1 MLKRK
6 FYDKLLD
13 WKKKANK
20 KPLFV
25 RGARQIGKTYIIDYF
40 GKTNYSSYIYIN
52 FLENSEYKRIF
63 DGALNAATIY
73 SRMSLMIQS
82 ARFTENDTLIFL
94 DEIQECGNA
103 RTALKFLAQDAR
115 YDIVVSGSLLG
126 VQYKNVKSIPVG
138 YEEPVTM
145 HSLDFEEFLWA
156 KGYSQEQ
163 ISALQESFLEQRKVD
178 DLINDVMHK
187 ELREYMVIGGMPA
200 VVQQFIER
208 RNFAEADEIQ
218 RQIVSDY
225 LDDVMNYA
233 SEVEKP
239 KIRNCFL
246 SIPRQLARENENRK
260 FKYAEVEKG
269 VGARKFINSVEWL
282 RDASMA
288 EMAHN
293 LTAPLFPLSAYEDES
308 AFKLY
313 LSDIGLLSSLY
324 GFETKAAIINQT
336 IRGSVKGALY
346 ENLIATGL
354 VRRGYA
360 LRYLQDRRIPM
371 EVEFLLEKDGKVVPL
386 EVKAS
391 NASTA
396 SLNRLLERE
405 DIEFGYKF
413 TSGNV
418 GVAGKKITL
427 PHYMMMFI

>member
-6 FYDKLLD
+6 FYNKLLD

-63 DGALNAATIY
+63 DGALDAATIY
-73 SRMSLMIQS
+73 SRMSLMIRS

-156 KGYSQEQ
+156 KGYSHDQ
-163 ISALQESFLEQRKVD
+163 ISSLQDSFLEQRKVD
-178 DLINDVMHK
+178 DLINDVLHR

-200 VVQQFIER
+200 VVQRFIEN

-225 LDDVMNYA
+225 LDDIMNYA
-233 SEVEKP
+233 PVVEKP

-269 VGARKFINSVEWL
+269 VGARKYINSVEWL
-282 RDASMA
+282 RGASMA

-313 LSDIGLLSSLY
+313 LSDIGLLTSLY
-324 GFETKAAIINQT
+324 GFETKAAIVNQT

-371 EVEFLLEKDGKVVPL
+371 EVEFLLEKDGKVVPV

-396 SLNRLLERE
+396 SLNGLLERE

-427 PHYMMMFI
+427 PHYMMMFV

>member
-1 MLKRK
+1 MTK
-6 FYDKLLD
+6 
-13 WKKKANK
+13 KKKANK

-52 FLENSEYKRIF
+52 FLENSDYKRIF
-63 DGALNAATIY
+63 DGALDAATIY

-82 ARFTENDTLIFL
+82 ARFAENDTLIFL

-145 HSLDFEEFLWA
+145 YSLDFEEFLWA

-178 DLINDVMHK
+178 DLINDVMHR

-200 VVQQFIER
+200 VVQKFIEN

-225 LDDVMNYA
+225 LDDIMNYA

-269 VGARKFINSVEWL
+269 VGARKYINSVEWL

-313 LSDIGLLSSLY
+313 LSDIGLLTSLY

-336 IRGSVKGALY
+336 ISGSVKGALY

-371 EVEFLLEKDGKVVPL
+371 EVEFLLEKKGKVVPV

-396 SLNRLLERE
+396 SLNGLLERD

-427 PHYMMMFI
+427 PHYMMMFV

>member
-156 KGYSQEQ
+156 KGYSYEQ
-163 ISALQESFLEQRKVD
+163 ISALQDSFAERRKVD
-178 DLINDVMHK
+178 ALINDVLHR

-293 LTAPLFPLSAYEDES
+293 LTSPLFPLSAYEDES

-371 EVEFLLEKDGKVVPL
+371 EVEFLLEKKGKGVPV

>member
-156 KGYSQEQ
+156 KGYSYEQ
-163 ISALQESFLEQRKVD
+163 ISALQDSFAERRKVD
-178 DLINDVMHK
+178 ALINDVLHR

-371 EVEFLLEKDGKVVPL
+371 EVEFLLEKKGKVVPV

>member
-6 FYDKLLD
+6 FYNKLLD
-13 WKKKANK
+13 WKKKSNK
-20 KPLFV
+20 RPLFV

-156 KGYSQEQ
+156 KGYSQEH
-163 ISALQESFLEQRKVD
+163 ISALQDSFLERRKVD
-178 DLINDVMHK
+178 DFINDVMHK

-200 VVQQFIER
+200 VVQQFIEK

-225 LDDVMNYA
+225 LDDIMNCA
-233 SEVEKP
+233 SDVEKP

>member
-82 ARFTENDTLIFL
+82 ARFIENDTLIFL

-156 KGYSQEQ
+156 KGYSQGQ

-200 VVQQFIER
+200 VVQQFIEK

>member
-6 FYDKLLD
+6 FYNKLLD

-63 DGALNAATIY
+63 DGALDAATIY

-82 ARFTENDTLIFL
+82 TRFTKNDTLIFL

-156 KGYSQEQ
+156 KGYSQEH
-163 ISALQESFLEQRKVD
+163 ISALQDSFLERRKVD
-178 DLINDVMHK
+178 DFINDVMHK

-200 VVQQFIER
+200 VVQQFIEK

-225 LDDVMNYA
+225 LDDIMNYA

-269 VGARKFINSVEWL
+269 VGARKYINSVEWL

-313 LSDIGLLSSLY
+313 LSDIGLLTSLY

-336 IRGSVKGALY
+336 ISGSVKGALY
-346 ENLIATGL
+346 ENLIATGI

-371 EVEFLLEKDGKVVPL
+371 EVEFLLEKKGKVVPV

-396 SLNRLLERE
+396 SLNGLLERD

>member
-1 MLKRK
+1 MFKRK
-6 FYDKLLD
+6 CYNKLLD

-63 DGALNAATIY
+63 DGALDAATIY

-82 ARFTENDTLIFL
+82 ARFTENDTLVFL

-156 KGYSQEQ
+156 KGYSQEH
-163 ISALQESFLEQRKVD
+163 ISALQDSFLERRKVD
-178 DLINDVMHK
+178 DFINDVMHK

-200 VVQQFIER
+200 VVQQFIEK

-225 LDDVMNYA
+225 LDDIMNYA

-269 VGARKFINSVEWL
+269 VGARKYINSVEWL

-313 LSDIGLLSSLY
+313 LSDIGLLTSLY

-336 IRGSVKGALY
+336 ISGSVKGALY

-371 EVEFLLEKDGKVVPL
+371 EVEFLLEKKGKVVPV

-396 SLNRLLERE
+396 SLNGLLERD

-427 PHYMMMFI
+427 PHYMAMFI

>member
-6 FYDKLLD
+6 FYNKLLD

-63 DGALNAATIY
+63 DGALDAATIY

-156 KGYSQEQ
+156 KGYSQEH
-163 ISALQESFLEQRKVD
+163 ISALQDSFLERRKVD
-178 DLINDVMHK
+178 DFINDVMHK

-200 VVQQFIER
+200 VVQQFIEK

-225 LDDVMNYA
+225 LDDIMNYA

-269 VGARKFINSVEWL
+269 VGARKYINSVEWL

-313 LSDIGLLSSLY
+313 LSDIGLLTSLY

-336 IRGSVKGALY
+336 ISGSVKGALY

-371 EVEFLLEKDGKVVPL
+371 EVEFLLEKKGKVVPV

-396 SLNRLLERE
+396 SLNGLLERD

>member
-13 WKKKANK
+13 WKKKSNK
-20 KPLFV
+20 RPLFV

-156 KGYSQEQ
+156 KGYSYEQ

-200 VVQQFIER
+200 VVQQFIEK

-225 LDDVMNYA
+225 LDDIMNYA
-233 SEVEKP
+233 SDVEKP

-405 DIEFGYKF
+405 DIEFGFKF

>member
-6 FYDKLLD
+6 FYDTLVD

-63 DGALNAATIY
+63 DGALDAATIY

-82 ARFTENDTLIFL
+82 ARFTENDTLVFL

-156 KGYSQEQ
+156 KGYSQEH
-163 ISALQESFLEQRKVD
+163 ISALQDSFLERRKVD
-178 DLINDVMHK
+178 DFINDVMHK

-200 VVQQFIER
+200 VVQQFIEK

-225 LDDVMNYA
+225 LDDIMNYA

-269 VGARKFINSVEWL
+269 VGARKYINSVEWL

-313 LSDIGLLSSLY
+313 LSDIGLLTSLY

-336 IRGSVKGALY
+336 ISGSVKGALY

-371 EVEFLLEKDGKVVPL
+371 EVEFLLEKKGKVVPV

-396 SLNRLLERE
+396 SLNGLLERD

-427 PHYMMMFI
+427 PHYMAMFI

>member
-163 ISALQESFLEQRKVD
+163 ISALQDLFAERRKVD
-178 DLINDVMHK
+178 DLINDVLHR

>member
-13 WKKKANK
+13 WKKKSNK
-20 KPLFV
+20 RPLFV

-82 ARFTENDTLIFL
+82 ARFIENDTLIFL

-156 KGYSQEQ
+156 KGYSQEH

-200 VVQQFIER
+200 VVQQFIEK

-225 LDDVMNYA
+225 LDDIMNYA
-233 SEVEKP
+233 SDVEKP

-269 VGARKFINSVEWL
+269 VGARKYINSVEWL

-336 IRGSVKGALY
+336 ISGSVKGALY

-360 LRYLQDRRIPM
+360 LCYLQDRRIPM

-405 DIEFGYKF
+405 DIEFGFKF

>member
-1 MLKRK
+1 
-6 FYDKLLD
+6 
-13 WKKKANK
+13 
-20 KPLFV
+20 
-25 RGARQIGKTYIIDYF
+25 
-40 GKTNYSSYIYIN
+40 
-52 FLENSEYKRIF
+52 
-63 DGALNAATIY
+63 
-73 SRMSLMIQS
+73 MSLMIQS
-82 ARFTENDTLIFL
+82 ARFIENDTLIFL

-156 KGYSQEQ
+156 KGYSYEQ
-163 ISALQESFLEQRKVD
+163 ISALQDSFAERRKVD
-178 DLINDVMHK
+178 ALINDVLHR

-200 VVQQFIER
+200 VVQQFIEK

-225 LDDVMNYA
+225 LDDIMNYA

-269 VGARKFINSVEWL
+269 FGARKYINSVEWL

-336 IRGSVKGALY
+336 ISGSVKGALY

-371 EVEFLLEKDGKVVPL
+371 EVEFLLEKKGKVVPV

-396 SLNRLLERE
+396 SLNGLLERD

>member
-6 FYDKLLD
+6 FYDTLVD

-63 DGALNAATIY
+63 DGALDAATIY

-82 ARFTENDTLIFL
+82 ARFTENDTLVFL

-156 KGYSQEQ
+156 KGYSQEH
-163 ISALQESFLEQRKVD
+163 ISALQDSFLERRKVD
-178 DLINDVMHK
+178 DFINDVMHK

-200 VVQQFIER
+200 VVQQFIEK

-225 LDDVMNYA
+225 LDDIMNYA

-269 VGARKFINSVEWL
+269 VGARKYINSVEWL

-293 LTAPLFPLSAYEDES
+293 LTAPLLPLSAYEDES

-313 LSDIGLLSSLY
+313 LSDIGLLTSLY

-336 IRGSVKGALY
+336 ISGSVKGALY

-371 EVEFLLEKDGKVVPL
+371 EVEFLLEKKGKVVPV

-396 SLNRLLERE
+396 SLNGLLERD

>member
-6 FYDKLLD
+6 FYNKLLD

-82 ARFTENDTLIFL
+82 ARFIENDTLIFL

-156 KGYSQEQ
+156 KGYSQEH
-163 ISALQESFLEQRKVD
+163 ISALQDSFLERRKVD
-178 DLINDVMHK
+178 DFINDVMHK

-200 VVQQFIER
+200 VVQQFIEK

-225 LDDVMNYA
+225 LDDIMNYA
-233 SEVEKP
+233 SDVEKP

>member
-156 KGYSQEQ
+156 KGYSYEQ
-163 ISALQESFLEQRKVD
+163 ISALQDSFAERRKVD
-178 DLINDVMHK
+178 ALINDVLHR

>member
-156 KGYSQEQ
+156 KGYSYEQ
-163 ISALQESFLEQRKVD
+163 ISALQDSFAERRKVD
-178 DLINDVMHK
+178 DLINDVLHR

-413 TSGNV
+413 TGGNV

>member
-6 FYDKLLD
+6 FYNKLLD
-13 WKKKANK
+13 WKEKTNK

-156 KGYSQEQ
+156 KGYSYEQ
-163 ISALQESFLEQRKVD
+163 ISALQDSFAERRKVD
-178 DLINDVMHK
+178 ALINDVLHR

-360 LRYLQDRRIPM
+360 LHYLQDDMFHVFP
-371 EVEFLLEKDGKVVPL
+371 FLYSPF
-386 EVKAS
+386 
-391 NASTA
+391 
-396 SLNRLLERE
+396 RLCYIDSCE
-405 DIEFGYKF
+405 
-413 TSGNV
+413 TV
-418 GVAGKKITL
+418 
-427 PHYMMMFI
+427 

>member
-156 KGYSQEQ
+156 KGYSYEQ
-163 ISALQESFLEQRKVD
+163 ISALQDSFAERRKVD
-178 DLINDVMHK
+178 ALINDVLHR

-371 EVEFLLEKDGKVVPL
+371 EVEFLLGKKGKVVPV

-413 TSGNV
+413 TGGNV